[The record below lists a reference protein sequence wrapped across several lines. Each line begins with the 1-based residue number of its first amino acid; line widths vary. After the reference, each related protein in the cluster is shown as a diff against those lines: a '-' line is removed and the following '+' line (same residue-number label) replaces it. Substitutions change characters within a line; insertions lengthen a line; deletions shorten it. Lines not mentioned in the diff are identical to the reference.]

1 MMTPEEHP
9 ALRRRSDQDLQ
20 HVPGNVA
27 ALTFCGSHN
36 YPHWLYDVLPRFYM
50 LQCTGCSCH
59 SLIMNPNPYRSFV
72 QETLTMLGI
81 SEPTVIR
88 THNHFNIQTDRLIV
102 PSFMMNSHSPAWT
115 TSALRRMLLPKRD
128 ASVITPERIYI
139 SRKKAS
145 VRRIINENEVIQCL
159 EAYGFVSLCLEDW
172 TVAQQIQMFSSAK
185 AIVGQHG
192 AGMSNLAFC
201 TPGTRVI
208 EIYHIHH
215 VVPTYW
221 MISNHNDLNYYMLY
235 GQMPESTSVNFPG
248 LEDYFRGYGPF
259 RANPSL
265 SRVELGWCISLAKA
279 SGVQW
284 LGALLRISKDGTLDG

>member
-1 MMTPEEHP
+1 
-9 ALRRRSDQDLQ
+9 
-20 HVPGNVA
+20 
-27 ALTFCGSHN
+27 
-36 YPHWLYDVLPRFYM
+36 
-50 LQCTGCSCH
+50 
-59 SLIMNPNPYRSFV
+59 
-72 QETLTMLGI
+72 
-81 SEPTVIR
+81 
-88 THNHFNIQTDRLIV
+88 
-102 PSFMMNSHSPAWT
+102 
-115 TSALRRMLLPKRD
+115 MLLPKRD
-128 ASVITPERIYI
+128 TSVITPERFYI

-145 VRRIINENEVIQCL
+145 VRRIINENEVIHCL
-159 EAYGFVSLCLEDW
+159 EAHGFVSLCLEDW
-172 TVAQQIQMFSSAK
+172 TVAQQIKMFASAK

-208 EIYHIHH
+208 EIFHIHH

-248 LEDYFRGYGPF
+248 LEDYFVDTAF